1 MARNKVVN
9 IAEAKARLPELVE
22 RAAGGEEIIMARNGK
37 PRAMLVPLAKKKN
50 YTYGAGKGKWKG
62 AEHILD
68 NPLPPDILNAFYEG
82 SLRKVRKHSK

>member
-1 MARNKVVN
+1 MARNEVVN

-22 RAAGGEEIIMARNGK
+22 RAASGEEIIVARNGK

-82 SLRKVRKHSK
+82 SLRVVRKRSK